1 MTRLSQFLR
10 HQYMQFFKWIVSSEH
25 RGHSVMEFK
34 VHMLLVVVFVTGI
47 LMWAYA
53 ILAYAEINHSSI
65 RYTGFLYAFIHLI
78 SPIVYKYT
86 KSMTAAAYTMLIPGG
101 LFQFHFAMLT
111 GGFYTTTIVWVGILP
126 LIAGILTDRFHTI
139 LWGIFAMLAI
149 IVTFSLSMMN
159 ITGNYFTESGRTIA
173 QFQVTFGMI
182 LLNSAFTIFLLIL
195 TTKYEELQKKRKIA
209 FQNLLRIMV
218 HDIANPLTVIMN
230 MTKALPLVKGDI
242 DQENYFQNQIINQS
256 VKMSNIIESVR
267 WMEGLES
274 GKKVPKAQKVQLTK
288 SVEAALKT
296 LDPLLK
302 NKKIQVQVD
311 IDEQLVVMGHPTVIE
326 NQVLGNIISNCIK
339 FSSVGSV
346 LKIKGIQTDE
356 EMAYLTIADQ
366 GIGIPGSILENIF
379 DPFFPTN
386 RKGTHGEEGTGFG
399 MPIALKS
406 MEFFKGTIKIETKD
420 IENYPTD
427 HGTIFKLCFQAKE
440 VI

>member
-10 HQYMQFFKWIVSSEH
+10 HQYMQFFKWLVSSEH

-53 ILAYAEINHSSI
+53 FLAYAEINHPSI
-65 RYTGFLYAFIHLI
+65 RYTGFLCAFVHLI

-86 KSMTAAAYTMLIPGG
+86 KSITAATYTMLIPGG
-101 LFQFHFAMLT
+101 LFQVHFALLT

-126 LIAGILTDRFHTI
+126 MIAGILTDRFHTI
-139 LWGIFAMLAI
+139 LWGILAMLSI

-159 ITGNYFTESGRTIA
+159 MTGNYFTDSGRTIA

-195 TTKYEELQKKRKIA
+195 ATKYEEIQKKRKIA

-230 MTKALPLVKGDI
+230 MTKALPFVKGDPT
-242 DQENYFQNQIINQS
+242 QENYFQNQIITQS

-274 GKKVPKAQKVQLTK
+274 GKKVPKVQEVRLRQT
-288 SVEAALKT
+288 VEAALKT
-296 LDPLLK
+296 LDPLLN
-302 NKKIQVQVD
+302 NKKIIVQLEVAD
-311 IDEQLVVMGHPTVIE
+311 DLIVMGHPTVIE

-339 FSSVGSV
+339 FSPTGSV
-346 LKIKGIQTDE
+346 LKIKGEQTNAE
-356 EMAYLTIADQ
+356 TACLTIADQ
-366 GIGIPGSILENIF
+366 GIGIPEAILENIF
-379 DPFFPTN
+379 DPFYPTN
-386 RKGTHGEEGTGFG
+386 RKGTNGEEGTGFG

-406 MEFFKGTIKIETKD
+406 MEFFKGTIKIESKA

-427 HGTIFKLCFQAKE
+427 HGTVFKLFFQAKGNL
-440 VI
+440 